1 MHIKLISLTIVEHQD
16 SLRNRGKQLL
26 GNSLLKAHAPDFPR
40 LSISTWRRPCR
51 RSFSLSINYSRLS
64 LCLRLGFCKG
74 KSCSVCCASLCLMW
88 FSWRKVSIEIWLIF
102 TLIKTGYAELMVIP
116 KGSTSVL
123 LKDTTSNYLGNYLD
137 SLIIQCNFRRSVSAS
152 RDRSSFDFEV
162 IFQLIFRGSSFS
174 TFSIDRMHK
183 WRPIKYSFVYVL
195 ITLTSLVCMDKIRKK
210 CCLRARLVSL
220 ISK

>member
-1 MHIKLISLTIVEHQD
+1 
-16 SLRNRGKQLL
+16 
-26 GNSLLKAHAPDFPR
+26 
-40 LSISTWRRPCR
+40 
-51 RSFSLSINYSRLS
+51 
-64 LCLRLGFCKG
+64 
-74 KSCSVCCASLCLMW
+74 
-88 FSWRKVSIEIWLIF
+88 
-102 TLIKTGYAELMVIP
+102 MVIP